1 MPEKQ
6 ELADFQDALLEL
18 LASGQSQNKV
28 LEALKTDPRF
38 HCYREYVNQFDPD
51 MVAVAC
57 ELMCKWAIR
66 KDSEG
71 EPHAAP

>member
-18 LASGQSQNKV
+18 LASGQSQDQI
-28 LEALKTDPRF
+28 LESLKTDSRF
-38 HCYREYVNQFDPD
+38 QSYREYVDAFDPD

-66 KDSEG
+66 KE
-71 EPHAAP
+71 